1 MLGSVGGGWATRVF
15 YSDNG
20 STAIEVAL
28 KMAFRK
34 YMVDRGLLVASG
46 SEGGEADGG
55 TAVVAAAEEEEAGPP
70 DVELQV
76 RRRIAWWWGA
86 GWCGLCRS
94 ASKSFNRQADR
105 LLHRAAMPPSLPQV
119 VGLREAYHGD
129 TLGAM
134 EAVAPSPF
142 NGRLQTPWYS
152 GRGLFLDPPTAALVR
167 GVWRVQLPAGMRE
180 AAGAAERQQWQT
192 EFGSQAG
199 VFDLERRM
207 GDPGRYAPLYAAY
220 RRHIEQQL
228 HADRDAGP
236 GAGSRQ
242 TAAAQQQEQEQEER
256 GGSSWQAGRA
266 RQLGAC
272 ILEPV
277 LQGAGGM
284 RLIDPLFQRALVDVC
299 RRAGASRLPRS
310 RLPAAG
316 RTA

>member
-242 TAAAQQQEQEQEER
+242 TAAA
-256 GGSSWQAGRA
+256 GGVHP
-266 RQLGAC
+266 GAC
-272 ILEPV
+272 A
-277 LQGAGGM
+277 AGGRRHAPDRPSVPASPGG
-284 RLIDPLFQRALVDVC
+284 RLQ
-299 RRAGASRLPRS
+299 ASWRLP
-310 RLPAAG
+310 PAPQSPASCWQDCLALAAALG
-316 RTA
+316 PCPSVP